1 MQNRGKGKI
10 MSINKNTQAE
20 HSSNPPEILPVIPT
34 IDVVVFPHMVVPL
47 LILDEKII
55 KGIDQA
61 MQGSKKVLLLAA
73 KPQTEGYHGPIGIHD
88 LYKVGT
94 MGNIMRV
101 MQLPEGGIKI
111 LTQGICKA
119 NVEEILSDQELLQAS
134 VHLDQTVPSKEPN
147 EQVDHHL
154 KRLFALVDKIATS
167 GRIFSPDFQAIV
179 SQVHDPERVADFILS
194 HLNLSIQQAQT
205 LLEKAS
211 LEALLE
217 GIYDHLHNEFEMT
230 NVQEKIRSNTRESIN
245 RSQREYYLREQL
257 KAIQKEL
264 GEEADNENEELAQK
278 VTTLPLTEE
287 ARLEAQRQLRRLEKT
302 PADSMEATVLRN
314 HLEWLLGMPW
324 GVITQDSS
332 NIIQAKEILDKN
344 HYGLEEVKD
353 RILDFLSVRFLK
365 QDCYTPI
372 LCLAGPPGVGKT
384 SLGKSIADCLCR
396 KFGRLSL
403 GGVYDESEIRGHR
416 RTYVG
421 ALPGR
426 FIQAI
431 RKAGSSNP
439 ILVIDEID
447 KIGMSNRGDPS
458 AALLEVLD
466 PEQNHS
472 FYDNY
477 LGVHF
482 DLSRTMFIATANDL
496 STIPGPLRDRMEIIQ
511 LSGYTHEEKLEIGRQ
526 HLVPRSLK
534 NTGLEG
540 KGIEFNTDVLSNIVS
555 GYTREAGVRE
565 MERTLQKLC
574 AKYAR
579 ALVEKKGAVEFT
591 KENLQDFLGPRKIS
605 QENVS
610 LTNKI
615 GVTNGLAWTPYGGD
629 VLQVEAVLMPGS
641 GKLLLTGQLGSV
653 MKESAQAAMTYVKA
667 RAEHFSVDKN
677 KFKNFDLHIHL
688 PAGSIP
694 KDGPS
699 AGITLL
705 SSILSAFTGRAIKG
719 DYAMTGELNL
729 QGEVLPIGGLKE
741 KILAAKQNG
750 VMNVIIPKSNQKD
763 LIGLDVLARD
773 MSIFLVQRVEEV
785 LQYVLMPK

>member
-1 MQNRGKGKI
+1 
-10 MSINKNTQAE
+10 
-20 HSSNPPEILPVIPT
+20 
-34 IDVVVFPHMVVPL
+34 
-47 LILDEKII
+47 
-55 KGIDQA
+55 
-61 MQGSKKVLLLAA
+61 
-73 KPQTEGYHGPIGIHD
+73 
-88 LYKVGT
+88 
-94 MGNIMRV
+94 
-101 MQLPEGGIKI
+101 
-111 LTQGICKA
+111 
-119 NVEEILSDQELLQAS
+119 
-134 VHLDQTVPSKEPN
+134 
-147 EQVDHHL
+147 
-154 KRLFALVDKIATS
+154 
-167 GRIFSPDFQAIV
+167 
-179 SQVHDPERVADFILS
+179 
-194 HLNLSIQQAQT
+194 
-205 LLEKAS
+205 
-211 LEALLE
+211 
-217 GIYDHLHNEFEMT
+217 
-230 NVQEKIRSNTRESIN
+230 
-245 RSQREYYLREQL
+245 
-257 KAIQKEL
+257 
-264 GEEADNENEELAQK
+264 
-278 VTTLPLTEE
+278 
-287 ARLEAQRQLRRLEKT
+287 
-302 PADSMEATVLRN
+302 MEATVLRN

-324 GVITQDSS
+324 GVVTQDNSD
-332 NIIQAKEILDKN
+332 IIQAKEILDKN

-365 QDCYTPI
+365 QDCFTPI

-384 SLGKSIADCLCR
+384 SLGKSIADCLNR

-447 KIGMSNRGDPS
+447 KIGASNRGDPS

-466 PEQNHS
+466 PEQNNA

-482 DLSRTMFIATANDL
+482 DLSKIMFIATANDL

-526 HLVPRSLK
+526 HIIPRSLK

-591 KENLQDFLGPRKIS
+591 KENLQEFLGPRKIS
-605 QENVS
+605 QEHVS

-750 VMNVIIPKSNQKD
+750 VKNVIIPKSNQKD
-763 LIGLDVLARD
+763 LVGLDYLARD
-773 MSIFLVQRVEEV
+773 ISIFLVQRVEEV